1 MALTRKKLL
10 LGVGVLVFVVT
21 VLGTGFLGF
30 MVYVTNPESGT
41 PSDTRS
47 AIECTLEWGRLAP
60 FPPSAEQLSITIH
73 GNMFTREFRTSFTA
87 SAPEIERWLKESPG
101 IRETSPTVPSQGV
114 RKFQI
119 RPGGGAGRA
128 EVSID
133 DAKHQVFI
141 DVSWS

>member
-1 MALTRKKLL
+1 MTLTRKVI
-10 LGVGVLVFVVT
+10 VGIAVT
-21 VLGTGFLGF
+21 VLVVAVAWIGFIGF
-30 MVYVTNPESGT
+30 MVYVFNPESGT
-41 PSDTRS
+41 PSEKQS

-87 SAPEIERWLKESPG
+87 APADIERWLQESPG
-101 IRETSPTVPSQGV
+101 TKETSPTMFSEGV
-114 RKFQI
+114 RTFQI
-119 RPGGGAGRA
+119 RPGGGAQRA

-133 DAKHQVFI
+133 DVKHQVFI

>member
-1 MALTRKKLL
+1 MTLTRK
-10 LGVGVLVFVVT
+10 VFVAMAVVVLVVAVAWIA
-21 VLGTGFLGF
+21 FLGF

-41 PSDTRS
+41 PSDKRS

-60 FPPSAEQLSITIH
+60 FPPSARQLSITIH
-73 GNMFTREFRTSFTA
+73 GSMFTREFRTSFTA
-87 SAPEIERWLKESPG
+87 SPAEIERWLKESPG
-101 IRETSPTVPSQGV
+101 IQESSPTVPSQGV

-119 RPGGGAGRA
+119 RPGGRAQRA

-133 DAKHQVFI
+133 DAKHQVLI